1 MDHATWISFSN
12 EELDMLRKLLAY
24 VEENTDR
31 DTEIGLI
38 RAKIDQYTSPESK
51 DQRYRDAAAQQS
63 WVRDGECEIDDHA
76 VVSGSDEGAYVMAWV
91 WASRE
96 DAGMCRTPGCDEDAA
111 DGEGFDVDEVIVEA
125 RGEAVVSEERGED
138 FGVEVRDRADEV
150 RAVRHPGDDVSGGG
164 RVDYSS
170 FRYGEDIGL
179 GPGRPEFDGVAADV
193 LSCTEPH
200 GLRVPFPETPDVE
213 RERVGVGQVEG
224 VELDEELDAA
234 LAFVVA
240 ADQCDVP
247 RAPVGSQG
255 RRLAVDGTDRGHR
268 GSPSWVAS

>member
-38 RAKIDQYTSPESK
+38 RAKIDQYTSPDSK

-96 DAGMCRTPGCDEDAA
+96 DAGLCRTPGCDEDP
-111 DGEGFDVDEVIVEA
+111 DNGEGFDGYCGNCADKRNVSCDNCDWSGDIDDLKPIKDIYQRVAPGEVMPAGECPECGCLAHVE
-125 RGEAVVSEERGED
+125 ET
-138 FGVEVRDRADEV
+138 
-150 RAVRHPGDDVSGGG
+150 DD
-164 RVDYSS
+164 
-170 FRYGEDIGL
+170 
-179 GPGRPEFDGVAADV
+179 A
-193 LSCTEPH
+193 
-200 GLRVPFPETPDVE
+200 
-213 RERVGVGQVEG
+213 
-224 VELDEELDAA
+224 
-234 LAFVVA
+234 
-240 ADQCDVP
+240 
-247 RAPVGSQG
+247 
-255 RRLAVDGTDRGHR
+255 
-268 GSPSWVAS
+268 